1 MSDIINKVF
10 TTVRRGSF
18 ESYLSLI
25 EKVDVNIRNEFK
37 QSLLEEAITCHKK
50 DIIFDLIN
58 RGINVNLQD
67 YRGDTALHFLGEH
80 DDPIVAE
87 MVLKRGGRLDLYDKY
102 ANSPLWT
109 AAFNANGHYETVE
122 LFLRYGADPLHKN
135 KVGRSPL
142 DIALRRGD
150 KILID
155 LLEGAVK

>member
-1 MSDIINKVF
+1 MSDIIYKVF
-10 TTVRRGSF
+10 TSVSLGHF

-25 EKVDVNIRNEFK
+25 EKVDVNIVNEFK
-37 QSLLEEAITCHKK
+37 QSLLEEAIAFHQR
-50 DIIFDLIN
+50 DIVFDLLN
-58 RGINVNLQD
+58 RGINVNIQD
-67 YRGDTALHFLGEH
+67 YKGLTALHILGFY

-102 ANSPLWT
+102 GNSPLWT

-155 LLEGAVK
+155 LLEGAVR